1 MRLSTNFYKNK
12 RLKYIISHVKTTTSS
27 PQNDLN
33 LLANNTDIRQ
43 VIITSLLMLG
53 RGKKCTAWHLNKNLS
68 CQRGDVRCMSEWK
81 QALMINQGGKIC
93 LLQMPSVPLIKSLL
107 RNTDFITG
115 EMLLCLEISHFTP
128 LTSAINLAAHLG
140 NLHCVLAHLFWSYW
154 RCHHLYKPSAR

>member
-1 MRLSTNFYKNK
+1 
-12 RLKYIISHVKTTTSS
+12 
-27 PQNDLN
+27 
-33 LLANNTDIRQ
+33 
-43 VIITSLLMLG
+43 
-53 RGKKCTAWHLNKNLS
+53 
-68 CQRGDVRCMSEWK
+68 MSEWK

-140 NLHCVLAHLFWSYW
+140 NLHSVLARFVLII
-154 RCHHLYKPSAR
+154 LEVPSPL